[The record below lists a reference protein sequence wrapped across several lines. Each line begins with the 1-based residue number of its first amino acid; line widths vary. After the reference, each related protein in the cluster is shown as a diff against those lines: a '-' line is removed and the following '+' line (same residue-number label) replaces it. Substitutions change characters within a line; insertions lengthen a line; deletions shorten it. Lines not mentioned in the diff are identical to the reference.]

1 MAKLEVRRYF
11 AGKSANE
18 CYQAILRAVEK
29 AGYAIFKKRE
39 IAFLVLCDG
48 SLDNSAI
55 NINLM
60 VPFGSP
66 TAVTMNISGENIPED
81 RLSAEADRFFSIL
94 KKELG

>member
-29 AGYAIFKKRE
+29 AGYTIFKKRE
-39 IAFLVLCDG
+39 IAFLVLCDS
-48 SLDNSAI
+48 SLDDSAI
-55 NINLM
+55 QLSLM
-60 VPFGSP
+60 VPFGSQ
-66 TAVTMNISGENIPED
+66 TAVTMNISGDKTPEG

-94 KKELG
+94 EKELG